1 MKINVTS
8 DLMRVRKVEGT
19 GFWTNIAIGLSGQG
33 GSSSTKVGSNSN
45 FFQIPSLPPNSNAV
59 YAVMLDFGQ
68 GQIASGSNLMDL
80 FKFKEETQLGNTVI
94 TKAYDNSPI
103 TNSTIQRQL
112 SWQNIAK
119 SGMPDVPLV
128 DLYRKTEINNDSWV
142 QKYDDIQREAKEAAK
157 RKEENTIY
165 LKWEK

>member
-1 MKINVTS
+1 
-8 DLMRVRKVEGT
+8 
-19 GFWTNIAIGLSGQG
+19 
-33 GSSSTKVGSNSN
+33 
-45 FFQIPSLPPNSNAV
+45 
-59 YAVMLDFGQ
+59 
-68 GQIASGSNLMDL
+68 MDL